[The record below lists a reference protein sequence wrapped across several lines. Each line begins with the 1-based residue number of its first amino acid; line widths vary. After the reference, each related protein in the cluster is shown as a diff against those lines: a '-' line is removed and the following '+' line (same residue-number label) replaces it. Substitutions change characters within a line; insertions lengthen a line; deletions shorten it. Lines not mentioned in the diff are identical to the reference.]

1 MMKADVPLAQLHS
14 SETAGWYCRHRKKW
28 VQWRGLLA
36 SGSTNV
42 SWGTKLSLVVLLE
55 TSCIIIVWLNPNLLS
70 KTMQCWSQMRSFFF
84 FLLSILFFLSAR
96 LGRAPWTGIC
106 VDCTEGGG
114 HSFKHGADPLV
125 AVSCYFHSRLDALWG
140 MIFKVSLG
148 THPNHLTHC
157 MLINNYCFLSIP
169 LLSDIIFFFLL
180 SWHIKQWL
188 IGANIATVVN
198 GTT

>member
-1 MMKADVPLAQLHS
+1 MCTMMKADVPLAQLHS

-84 FLLSILFFLSAR
+84 FSVVHFILFKCQVRKS
-96 LGRAPWTGIC
+96 T
-106 VDCTEGGG
+106 
-114 HSFKHGADPLV
+114 
-125 AVSCYFHSRLDALWG
+125 LDRDLCGLHRRRWSQFQTWCWSIG
-140 MIFKVSLG
+140 CSLLLFPFTSWCSLG
-148 THPNHLTHC
+148 H
-157 MLINNYCFLSIP
+157 
-169 LLSDIIFFFLL
+169 DI
-180 SWHIKQWL
+180 
-188 IGANIATVVN
+188 
-198 GTT
+198 